1 MKQTAFFTI
10 IILASLAVV
19 FLVPHWRL
27 GAQEPPRLGKHGNGP
42 REPRGPD
49 HPSRDRKRI
58 DDHETRSSEGGPI
71 LDHLVRRFD
80 EVISRLDRIEHRV
93 SGDRNPDSHR
103 PPHDREHVGNEQ
115 RRRGE
120 ERRHHF
126 GHPDYDHYTRDDD
139 QVRHP
144 SEMAEQV
151 HLIHEEMRNRLE
163 DHMQHAREMLEQ
175 DREQF
180 MELNE
185 RIEELEEEMR
195 KVKERLEA
203 LHSPAVEMVE
213 E

>member
-10 IILASLAVV
+10 TILAGLSVV
-19 FLVPHWRL
+19 FLVPQWRL
-27 GAQEPPRLGKHGNGP
+27 AAQEPPRFGENGNGP
-42 REPRGPD
+42 REARGPD
-49 HPSRDRKRI
+49 RPSRDRKRI
-58 DDHETRSSEGGPI
+58 DDHETRSSEGGPM
-71 LDHLVRRFD
+71 LDRLVSRFD

-93 SGDRNPDSHR
+93 GGDRNPDSRR
-103 PPHDREHVGNEQ
+103 PPHGREHVGNEQ

-126 GHPDYDHYTRDDD
+126 GRSDHDHHTREDD

-144 SEMAEQV
+144 SEMAEQA

-163 DHMQHAREMLEQ
+163 DHMQHAREMMEQ
-175 DREQF
+175 ARERF

-195 KVKERLEA
+195 EVEERLEA
-203 LHSPAVEMVE
+203 LHPPAVEMVE